1 MTKRG
6 MLIFVMLLLSM
17 ASGMQSTSAQ
27 TVTPAVELSCSPASI
42 PIDVYPGATRIGYTT
57 CTVSNPSVHY
67 EEIGINYQAGALA
80 VSGIGSV
87 SLGPGLEEEFQVQVH
102 ADVQMAEGQHQVLI
116 TANVE
121 SVNGVP
127 PPTVADSQ
135 VKAMAVINQFAR
147 LRVEAEAPLVTME
160 MGEEMTISFL
170 VYNDGNAEDTF
181 LLELDFMDEL
191 NDAGWVALIS
201 PTKVQIEPRSP
212 PERVRIT
219 LDAPDDTTYL
229 EGGTSTSNGTT
240 EYWYSVGLKATS
252 EFSLRGTGYPIF
264 EFATSAI
271 TLQEYP
277 EESGL
282 ASVTEALPSLGAA
295 LTILTIL
302 GVAVTTNRHH
312 EN

>member
-1 MTKRG
+1 
-6 MLIFVMLLLSM
+6 
-17 ASGMQSTSAQ
+17 
-27 TVTPAVELSCSPASI
+27 
-42 PIDVYPGATRIGYTT
+42 VYPGATRIGYTT

-170 VYNDGNAEDTF
+170 VYNDGNAMDTF
-181 LLELDFMDEL
+181 LLELEFMDEL

-252 EFSLRGTGYPIF
+252 EFSLRVTGIPEF
-264 EFATSAI
+264 EFATSVI

>member
-1 MTKRG
+1 

-170 VYNDGNAEDTF
+170 VYNDGNAMDTF
-181 LLELDFMDEL
+181 LLELEFMDEL

-252 EFSLRGTGYPIF
+252 EFSLRVTGIPVF
-264 EFATSAI
+264 EFATSVI

>member
-6 MLIFVMLLLSM
+6 LLIFVMLLLSM

-27 TVTPAVELSCSPASI
+27 SITPAVELTCSPASI

-67 EEIGINYQAGALA
+67 EEINIIYQAGPL
-80 VSGIGSV
+80 VISGIGSV
-87 SLGPGLEEEFQVQVH
+87 SLGPGLEEEFQVHVR
-102 ADVQMAEGQHQVLI
+102 ADAEMAEGQIQVQI
-116 TANVE
+116 NAYVDT
-121 SVNGVP
+121 VNGFP
-127 PPTVADSQ
+127 SPTQADSQ
-135 VKAMAVINQFAR
+135 VNVLAIINQFAR

-170 VYNDGNAEDTF
+170 VYNDGNAIDTF
-181 LLELDFMDEL
+181 LLELEFMDEL
-191 NDAGWVALIS
+191 NDAGWVALMS
-201 PTKVQIEPRSP
+201 PTKVQVESRGQ

-219 LDAPDDTTYL
+219 LEAPDDTTYL

-252 EFSLRGTGYPIF
+252 EFSLRVTGISEF
-264 EFATSAI
+264 EFATSVI

-312 EN
+312 

>member
-1 MTKRG
+1 MTNRG
-6 MLIFVMLLLSM
+6 LLIFIMLLLSM

-67 EEIGINYQAGALA
+67 EEIGIYYQAGALA

-87 SLGPGLEEEFQVQVH
+87 SLGPGLEEEFQVQVR
-102 ADVQMAEGQHQVLI
+102 ADAQMAEGQHQIRI

-135 VKAMAVINQFAR
+135 VNALAVINQFAR

-170 VYNDGNAEDTF
+170 VYNDGNAIDTF
-181 LLELDFMDEL
+181 LLELEFMDEL
-191 NDAGWVALIS
+191 NDAGWVALMS
-201 PTKVQIEPRSP
+201 PTKVQVESRGQ

-219 LDAPDDTTYL
+219 LEAPDDTTYL

-252 EFSLRGTGYPIF
+252 EFSLRVTGISEF
-264 EFATSAI
+264 EFATSVI

-312 EN
+312 

>member
-6 MLIFVMLLLSM
+6 LLIFVMLLLSM
-17 ASGMQSTSAQ
+17 AGGMQSTSAQ

-170 VYNDGNAEDTF
+170 VYNDGNAMDTF
-181 LLELDFMDEL
+181 LLELEFMDEL

-252 EFSLRGTGYPIF
+252 EFSLRVTGISEF
-264 EFATSAI
+264 EFATSVI

-312 EN
+312 

>member
-17 ASGMQSTSAQ
+17 AGGMQSTSAQ

-170 VYNDGNAEDTF
+170 VYNDGNAMDTF
-181 LLELDFMDEL
+181 LLELEFMDEL

-252 EFSLRGTGYPIF
+252 EFSLRVTGISEF
-264 EFATSAI
+264 EFATSVI

-312 EN
+312 

>member
-1 MTKRG
+1 MTNRG
-6 MLIFVMLLLSM
+6 LLIFIMLLLSM

-67 EEIGINYQAGALA
+67 EEIGIYYQAGALA

-87 SLGPGLEEEFQVQVH
+87 SLGPGLEEEFQVQVR
-102 ADVQMAEGQHQVLI
+102 ADAQMAEGQHQIRI

-135 VKAMAVINQFAR
+135 VNALAVINQFAR

-170 VYNDGNAEDTF
+170 VYNDGNAMDTF
-181 LLELDFMDEL
+181 LLELEFMDEL
-191 NDAGWVALIS
+191 NDAGWVALMS
-201 PTKVQIEPRSP
+201 PTKVQVESRGQ

-219 LDAPDDTTYL
+219 LEAPDDTTYL

-252 EFSLRGTGYPIF
+252 EFSLRVTGISEF
-264 EFATSAI
+264 EFATSVI

-312 EN
+312 

>member
-1 MTKRG
+1 MSKRG
-6 MLIFVMLLLSM
+6 LLIFVMLLLSM
-17 ASGMQSTSAQ
+17 AGGVQSTSAQ

-67 EEIGINYQAGALA
+67 EEIGIYYQAGALA

-87 SLGPGLEEEFQVQVH
+87 SLGPGLEEEFQVQVR
-102 ADVQMAEGQHQVLI
+102 ADAQMAEGQHQIRI

-135 VKAMAVINQFAR
+135 VNALAVINQFAR

-170 VYNDGNAEDTF
+170 VYNDGNAIDTF
-181 LLELDFMDEL
+181 LLELEFMDEL
-191 NDAGWVALIS
+191 NDAGWVALMS
-201 PTKVQIEPRSP
+201 PTKVQVESRGQ

-219 LDAPDDTTYL
+219 LEAPDDTTYL

-252 EFSLRGTGYPIF
+252 EFSLRVTGISEF
-264 EFATSAI
+264 EFATSVI

-312 EN
+312 

>member
-1 MTKRG
+1 
-6 MLIFVMLLLSM
+6 MLLLSM

-170 VYNDGNAEDTF
+170 VYNDGNAMDTF
-181 LLELDFMDEL
+181 LLELEFMDEL

-252 EFSLRGTGYPIF
+252 EFSLRVTGIPEF
-264 EFATSAI
+264 EFATSVI

>member
-170 VYNDGNAEDTF
+170 VYNDGNAMDTF
-181 LLELDFMDEL
+181 LLELEFMDEL

-252 EFSLRGTGYPIF
+252 EFSLRVTGIPEF
-264 EFATSAI
+264 EFATSVI

-312 EN
+312 

>member
-170 VYNDGNAEDTF
+170 VYNDGNAMDTF
-181 LLELDFMDEL
+181 LLELEFMDEL

-252 EFSLRGTGYPIF
+252 EFSLRVTGIPVF
-264 EFATSAI
+264 EFATSVI

>member
-170 VYNDGNAEDTF
+170 VYNDGNAMDTF
-181 LLELDFMDEL
+181 LLELEFMDEL

-252 EFSLRGTGYPIF
+252 EFSLRVTGIPEF
-264 EFATSAI
+264 EFATSVI